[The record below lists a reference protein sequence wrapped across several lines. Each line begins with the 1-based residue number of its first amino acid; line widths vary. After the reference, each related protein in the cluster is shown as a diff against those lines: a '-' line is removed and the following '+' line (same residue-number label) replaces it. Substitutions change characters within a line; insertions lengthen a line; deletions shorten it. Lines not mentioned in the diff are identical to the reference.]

1 MSSIRTAFW
10 NESQARFRAGWRL
23 AIQLLLNIGFFLLIS
38 SLARSR
44 FSPFDADS
52 PWTRVV
58 LAPLAVG
65 VTLLSVWLAGRFL
78 DRRLFSDFG
87 LHLNLKAWWADFAI
101 GLVLG
106 IALPLGFVLVGM
118 AIGIVVLEPVFM
130 SGFLGLPF
138 WLGVLLAALVYLC
151 VGVFEEVGR
160 AYQIRN
166 LLEGTAQGLGLRNA
180 AVVAVIG
187 ASTIS
192 VIMHSGDLAFL
203 AFVLLAAAIKG
214 CCYLLTGRV
223 GIALGYHAA
232 WDFALATILG
242 IGAEGGAS
250 GSTAF
255 YAMQFVDT
263 NWGST
268 ANDSEITLPTLLVLV
283 VLEFVAL
290 LLILGW
296 TRLRYGN
303 PQIRKDLTT
312 PTLWE
317 PTYGSR
323 GSVK

>member
-1 MSSIRTAFW
+1 MSFIRTAFW
-10 NESQARFRAGWRL
+10 NESQARLRAGWRL
-23 AIQLLLNIGFFLLIS
+23 VIQLLLNIGFFLLIL

-44 FSPFDADS
+44 FSPFDTDS
-52 PWTRVV
+52 PWSRVV

-87 LHLNLKAWWADFAI
+87 LHLNLGSWWADLAF

-106 IALPLGFVLVGM
+106 IALPLSFVLVGI
-118 AIGIVVLEPVFM
+118 AIGIVVLEPVFV

-138 WLGVLLAALVYLC
+138 WLAVLLVALVYLC
-151 VGVFEEVGR
+151 VGVFEEVER

-180 AVVAVIG
+180 AVMAVIG

-192 VIMHSGDLAFL
+192 VLMHSGNLTFL
-203 AFVLLAAAIKG
+203 AFVLLAATIKG
-214 CCYLLTGRV
+214 WCYLLTGRV

-232 WDFALATILG
+232 WDFALATVFG
-242 IGAEGGAS
+242 IGAESGDS

-255 YAMQFVDT
+255 YVMRFVDT

-303 PQIRKDLTT
+303 IQISKVLTT

-317 PTYGSR
+317 PMYGSR
-323 GSVK
+323 ESVK